1 MIGVDGFDREDYPS
15 GRYGSQTRVVGTGW
29 LNYMRRGMAYGAVR
43 VSQAIGMEM
52 NLLECGAEEKEE
64 DTEEAK
70 QQESALFR
78 RPNLV
83 YPLHSERVLYSVAM
97 AQRLPFPVV
106 DAGLRILRDALLNTL
121 PEYNCQ
127 TTERF

>member
-1 MIGVDGFDREDYPS
+1 
-15 GRYGSQTRVVGTGW
+15 
-29 LNYMRRGMAYGAVR
+29 MAYGAVR
-43 VSQAIGMEM
+43 MSQAIGMEM

-106 DAGLRILRDALLNTL
+106 DAGLRIPA
-121 PEYNCQ
+121 
-127 TTERF
+127 